1 MQFLLRD
8 IQEEILCLTV
18 YDRDY
23 FAPNGKF
30 QKNFICYY
38 LYINLACFAGCLF
51 VCLFVRRLSVIQYPK
66 CNSHIPCREGLWI
79 EKMRNFARKK
89 MSICLKMSQ
98 LRLLNPQKIES
109 ELRATI

>member
-38 LYINLACFAGCLF
+38 LYINLACLS
-51 VCLFVRRLSVIQYPK
+51 VCLSASIQNAILISPTGKVYGLS
-66 CNSHIPCREGLWI
+66 
-79 EKMRNFARKK
+79 KMRNFARKK

-98 LRLLNPQKIES
+98 LKLLNPQKIES
-109 ELRATI
+109 EWRATV